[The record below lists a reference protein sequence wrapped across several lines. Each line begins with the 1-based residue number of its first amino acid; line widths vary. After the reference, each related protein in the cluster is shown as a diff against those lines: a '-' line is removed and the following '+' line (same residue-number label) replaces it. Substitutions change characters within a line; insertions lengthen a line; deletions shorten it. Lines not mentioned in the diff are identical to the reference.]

1 MRLLTAAWATFL
13 KSASVGTVAEVTGA
27 GAICCCCSGVLDVAS
42 FMAGGLGL
50 AMTVTAAG
58 VTTGGSGP
66 TPTVKGLTGA
76 IFLIGCGFVVMG
88 AEDIVRG
95 IGAPFRGL
103 GVSLLLFLVMTPF
116 GVPGTADFFLVVVI
130 PVFRPVLVLRRF
142 AAGGPTELA
151 FLLVEVVAVGGAR
164 EVGAGAILTD
174 ETTGAS
180 GNEEGVVPG
189 ALAVEV
195 LALAVID
202 GCSRVVRSLKEVEG
216 RKAPNPSSTTDAESE
231 T

>member
-1 MRLLTAAWATFL
+1 
-13 KSASVGTVAEVTGA
+13 
-27 GAICCCCSGVLDVAS
+27 
-42 FMAGGLGL
+42 
-50 AMTVTAAG
+50 
-58 VTTGGSGP
+58 
-66 TPTVKGLTGA
+66 
-76 IFLIGCGFVVMG
+76 
-88 AEDIVRG
+88 
-95 IGAPFRGL
+95 
-103 GVSLLLFLVMTPF
+103 
-116 GVPGTADFFLVVVI
+116 
-130 PVFRPVLVLRRF
+130 
-142 AAGGPTELA
+142 
-151 FLLVEVVAVGGAR
+151 LVEVVAVGGAR